1 MDRNISTSAP
11 GVTILIATP
20 GLPYPVVVAQ
30 VILNTDRAKL
40 RKRKDD
46 SSEKQLTY
54 ERNPLELW
62 VNHN

>member
-30 VILNTDRAKL
+30 VILNPDRAKL
-40 RKRKDD
+40 IR
-46 SSEKQLTY
+46 EKTT
-54 ERNPLELW
+54 RAKKN
-62 VNHN
+62 